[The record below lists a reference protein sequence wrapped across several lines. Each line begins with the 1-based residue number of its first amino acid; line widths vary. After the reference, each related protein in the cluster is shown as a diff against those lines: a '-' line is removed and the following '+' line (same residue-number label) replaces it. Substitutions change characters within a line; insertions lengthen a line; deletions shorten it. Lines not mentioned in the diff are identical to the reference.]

1 MTEKENFNPCG
12 LLHRIAS
19 AYPGTERENV
29 KQELDEFLA
38 SSSQE
43 DACALSEQL
52 PGIVAQC
59 LWDAVLPYTM
69 SPLWPDVVLSALA
82 DYRKLASAASP
93 CALLTEKAVEV
104 VEKVKKI
111 ESLPGYL
118 KSRDELEQS
127 VYPLSKAESE
137 AVFWHLRGRLEEL
150 LLEEIVQVVMDQDR
164 PPANLEAQY
173 DLWQDLKLCQRFGV
187 EQFALYFLAIEK
199 EAFRILLPCCFTLGD
214 GAKETFQAARI
225 IARLTPQLNY
235 GERGSLFALL
245 FLWVEHKALHAV
257 GRGKPD
263 EDTRAMQEL
272 YWMLR
277 ASLKRMDGRFWD
289 NPRFR
294 ELSDTLI
301 SHSQTTKEDE

>member
-187 EQFALYFLAIEK
+187 GHLALYFLDIKK
-199 EAFRILLPCCFTLGD
+199 EAFRVLLPCCFSPGD
-214 GAKETFQAARI
+214 GAKETFQAART
-225 IARLTPQLNY
+225 IAILSPQLPT
-235 GERGSLFALL
+235 GERAVLFSLL
-245 FLWVEHKALHAV
+245 FLWVEYMALKSANQ
-257 GRGKPD
+257 KPN
-263 EDTRAMQEL
+263 EDTQAIQEL
-272 YWMLR
+272 YMMLL
-277 ASLKRMDGRFWD
+277 ATLKRTDGRFWD

-294 ELSDTLI
+294 ELSDTLT
-301 SHSQTTKEDE
+301 SHSQSQKEDE

>member
-1 MTEKENFNPCG
+1 MYTEEVNNHLG

-19 AYPGTERENV
+19 AYPGTERENA

-52 PGIVAQC
+52 PDIVAQF

-82 DYRKLASAASP
+82 DYRKLASTASP
-93 CALLTEKAVEV
+93 CALLTEEAVEV
-104 VEKVKKI
+104 VEKVKKM

-199 EAFRILLPCCFTLGD
+199 EAFRTLHR
-214 GAKETFQAARI
+214 KYWPVEETGLA
-225 IARLTPQLNY
+225 
-235 GERGSLFALL
+235 
-245 FLWVEHKALHAV
+245 
-257 GRGKPD
+257 
-263 EDTRAMQEL
+263 
-272 YWMLR
+272 
-277 ASLKRMDGRFWD
+277 
-289 NPRFR
+289 
-294 ELSDTLI
+294 
-301 SHSQTTKEDE
+301 